1 MNQFEDEYWN
11 SIFNLRIFGYILLL
25 LAAIDVVNIF
35 LPWRFNNAVW
45 EFQMLGA
52 LVEHAPLPLIA
63 LILVFFGERIYR
75 DKREIYLLK
84 ILSWAALLAGIGFIL
99 LLPLGIH
106 NTLRINNQNLIQIN
120 NQSSQQILQIRQ
132 AKSLL
137 NQAKTTEDINKVFKS
152 LNSQKNTPELQEPQ
166 KFKNELLL
174 QMGQLETKIT
184 NQVTAAKNNTYDE
197 LIRNSV
203 KWNLGA
209 LICAFAF
216 VWIWYATY
224 WAR

>member
-11 SIFNLRIFGYILLL
+11 SIFNLRVVGYILLL

-35 LPWRFNNAVW
+35 LPWHFTNAVW

-84 ILSWAALLAGIGFIL
+84 ILSWAALLAGIGFLL

-120 NQSSQQILQIRQ
+120 NQSSQQITQIRQ

-137 NQAKTTEDINKVFKS
+137 NQAKTPEDINKVLKT

-184 NQVTAAKNNTYDE
+184 NQAKAAKNNTYDD

-216 VWIWYATY
+216 VWMWYATY

>member
-11 SIFNLRIFGYILLL
+11 SIFNLRVVGYILLL
-25 LAAIDVVNIF
+25 LAAIDVVNIL
-35 LPWRFNNAVW
+35 LPWHFTNAVW

-84 ILSWAALLAGIGFIL
+84 ILSWTALLAGIGFLL

-120 NQSSQQILQIRQ
+120 NQSSQQITQIRQ

-137 NQAKTTEDINKVFKS
+137 NQAKTTEDINKVLKT

-174 QMGQLETKIT
+174 QMGQLETKIS
-184 NQVTAAKNNTYDE
+184 NQAKAAKNNTYDD

-216 VWIWYATY
+216 VWMWYATY

>member
-11 SIFNLRIFGYILLL
+11 SIFNLRVVGYILLL

-35 LPWRFNNAVW
+35 LPWHFTNAVW

-63 LILVFFGERIYR
+63 LILVFFGERVYR

-84 ILSWAALLAGIGFIL
+84 ILSWSALLAGIGFIL

-120 NQSSQQILQIRQ
+120 NQSSQQITQIRQ

-137 NQAKTTEDINKVFKS
+137 NQAKNTEDINKIFKS
-152 LNSQKNTPELQEPQ
+152 LNPQKNTPELQEPQ
-166 KFKNELLL
+166 KLKNELLL
-174 QMGQLETKIT
+174 QMGQLETKIS
-184 NQVTAAKNNTYDE
+184 NQAKAAKNNTYDD

-216 VWIWYATY
+216 VWMWYATY